1 MPSTTK
7 STLTDQASDSNS
19 AGKTLMQK
27 WLERSLMLIA
37 LIGTLVV
44 IVMYRDLIMRYLSP
58 PLAKSA
64 VYGKWVEQNVPS
76 YAREEFILS
85 AKGVTVHGSV
95 VATDFSLDEK
105 TLSYKVGSSIR
116 RFDFVDQHHTEI
128 KLNSHD
134 HYLPV
139 FHLEGRSHLKVL

>member
-1 MPSTTK
+1 MLWRKCP
-7 STLTDQASDSNS
+7 
-19 AGKTLMQK
+19 
-27 WLERSLMLIA
+27 ERSLMFMA

-44 IVMYRDLIMRYLSP
+44 ILIYRDLIMRYLSP
-58 PLAKSA
+58 PLTKSA

-116 RFDFVDQHHTEI
+116 RFDFVDQYHTEI

-134 HYLPV
+134 RYLPE